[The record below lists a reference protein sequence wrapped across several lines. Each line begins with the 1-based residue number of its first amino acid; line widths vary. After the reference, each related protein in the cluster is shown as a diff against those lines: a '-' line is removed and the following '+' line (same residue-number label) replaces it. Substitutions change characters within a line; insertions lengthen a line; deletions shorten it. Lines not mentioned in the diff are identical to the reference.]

1 LEQVA
6 DVGSAGAAPCD
17 GVDHAQAKEPDLMG
31 TMVEP
36 ERRTSVGIAVRL
48 ATMRAEIRRLVLRH
62 GLALLLVTVL
72 MSLLVFCSVDWLLHV
87 SSGMRVLFLVVLA
100 GLTVWTIYR
109 RLIVPLSVPI
119 SDLQLALRIERLH
132 PELEETLSS
141 TIALLPVEE
150 RDPRAGS
157 PALRR
162 ALVELARERVEPIRF
177 DDVVDSVPSRK
188 ALGWGVI
195 TTVGSLLL
203 MALFPT
209 SAWTAITRLANP
221 FGPTEWPKRT
231 QITALDYLQQMAKGD
246 PFTVRAVVKGVI
258 PERMTIEYR
267 FADGQQ
273 VPASA
278 MMPAPTASKD
288 GEQPSSDAPA
298 EFVATLDGTSQP
310 FEFAVKGG
318 DADTGWLAVVVV
330 PAPDV
335 TRLDVTV
342 TPPEY
347 SLLSPSTLPEG
358 KGHVKGIVG
367 SKVVLS
373 AESNKPIRA
382 GKLAWEKGTP
392 TAGVV
397 SAEKNRL
404 TAEFVI
410 GQSDTYQ
417 IFLEDEQGMTNEHR
431 SPRLYRV
438 DALADAAPEVKID
451 QPTEDMEVT
460 RQARV
465 PIKWIVRDDIGIA
478 HLDRVYSITKPGMKP
493 GGDET
498 EATIPTEQTRLFEGA
513 DRPKQT
519 TVNEEWDLAPL
530 ELPTG
535 SVVTFKGVARDY
547 RTPPEPNVGES
558 RSIRLL
564 IVSQGDFVRQ
574 IENEQKLIR
583 EEIQRLRKMEES
595 ALEQTGDLAQ
605 QAQVKETLDN
615 AGREKLQT
623 VEMTQRRIREKTTGE
638 DGSIQDRIRQLNE
651 KIAANRIDYFD
662 TTKRLALMESELG
675 RIQEQHLAP
684 IENELTTARKNL
696 SGDKPKEGAGDKK
709 PAESLEEARE
719 HQQQVVESLDAML
732 DQLDKWE
739 SVADVVNEARDL
751 ERRQAELSQKVS
763 ELAAKTLG
771 KPDADLTGEE
781 KGAIAQAGTNQEEI
795 RQQLNRLERK
805 LTKQAEKTQSDDP
818 VAADA
823 MKEALDKSQQENIGG
838 KMSEAASKI
847 RGNKLADAGLDQ
859 SQVGQSLREMVESLE
874 NRREQDLKRLIK
886 NLKQAEEDLAGIR
899 EEQKKLR
906 KETEEASKEP
916 DPEKREEELRR
927 LSQRQEELRKK
938 SEEFARRLSQLQ
950 AKKAS
955 QSAGRAASRMNDA
968 TGQMAQGE
976 GGNAEEQQDQAEE
989 QLEDAAN
996 QLAEARQEAEQQLAN
1011 EQLAKVADTIK
1022 LIHQRQI
1029 ALKDDVARLDG
1040 IREKEGKLTRGQI
1053 QSLLGLSRAEK
1064 GLADESAALKEQL
1077 AEAKVFQLVIE
1088 EAVDQMNKGSAKLA
1102 EKETGLTVQKPLDK
1116 ARQKF
1121 EQLIDSL
1128 RKDPNQRKGR
1138 KGNQQEGQGEGEGGG
1153 GSGGDGIPSIAQIKL
1168 LKSLQQEILGD
1179 TKSLVESKKSDQWSP
1194 DQEQE
1199 LSELSKK
1206 QGRLADLVRDLM
1218 KPTEEGSTEEVPQ

>member
-1 LEQVA
+1 
-6 DVGSAGAAPCD
+6 
-17 GVDHAQAKEPDLMG
+17 MG

-36 ERRTSVGIAVRL
+36 ERQTSVGIAVRL
-48 ATMRAEIRRLVLRH
+48 ATTRAEIRRIVLRH
-62 GLALLLVTVL
+62 GLAILLVTVL
-72 MSLLVFCSVDWLLHV
+72 VALVLFCSVDWLLHV
-87 SSGMRVLFLVVLA
+87 SAGMRVLFLVVLA
-100 GLTVWTIYR
+100 GLIGWTVYR

-132 PELEETLSS
+132 PELDETLSS
-141 TIALLPVEE
+141 TIAFSPAQDQ
-150 RDPRAGS
+150 DPRAGS

-162 ALVELARERVEPIRF
+162 ALVELARQRVEPIRF
-177 DDVVDSVPSRK
+177 DEVVDLAPSRK
-188 ALGWGVI
+188 AMGWAGVALLAA
-195 TTVGSLLL
+195 LLL
-203 MALFPT
+203 AILFPI
-209 SAWTAITRLANP
+209 SAWTAVARLANP
-221 FGPTEWPKRT
+221 FGSTEWPKRT
-231 QITALDYLQQMAKGD
+231 QIAELDYLPQMAKGD
-246 PFTVRAVVKGVI
+246 PFTIRAVVKGVI

-278 MMPAPTASKD
+278 MMSAPAEGAPKD
-288 GEQPSSDAPA
+288 GAATSAEAPA
-298 EFVATLDGTSQP
+298 EFMATLDGTSQP
-310 FEFAVKGG
+310 FEFAIKGG
-318 DADTGWLAVVVV
+318 DADTGWRPVAVV

-347 SLLSPSTLPEG
+347 SLLAPVTLPEG

-367 SKVVLS
+367 SKVVVS

-382 GKLAWEKGTP
+382 GKLAWENGTP
-392 TAGVV
+392 TAGVI
-397 SAEKNRL
+397 APEKNRL
-404 TAEFVI
+404 TAEFII

-417 IFLEDEQGMTNEHR
+417 IFLEDDQGMTNEHR
-431 SPRLYRV
+431 SARLYRV
-438 DALADAAPEVKID
+438 DALPDSAPEVKID
-451 QPTEDMEVT
+451 KPTEDMEVT
-460 RQARV
+460 RQAKI
-465 PIKWIVRDDIGIA
+465 PIKWLVRDDIGIA
-478 HLDRVYSITKPGMKP
+478 HLDRVYSITKPGAVPTGKE
-493 GGDET
+493 GD
-498 EATIPTEQTRLFEGA
+498 AASPTEQSRLFEGG
-513 DRPKQT
+513 DRPKQKI
-519 TVNEEWDLAPL
+519 VDEEWDLAPL
-530 ELPTG
+530 DLPDG

-583 EEIQRLRKMEES
+583 EEIQRLRKMEEG
-595 ALEQTGDLAQ
+595 ALEQTSDLAV
-605 QAQVKETLDN
+605 QAEAKGTLDN

-623 VEMTQRRIREKTTGE
+623 VETMQRRIREKTTGQ
-638 DGSIQDRIRQLNE
+638 DDSIQERIRQLNE
-651 KIAANRIDYFD
+651 KVAANRVDYFD

-684 IENELTTARKNL
+684 IENELTAARKNL
-696 SGDKPKEGAGDKK
+696 AGGKEKPEGAEAK
-709 PAESLEEARE
+709 PVESLTEAKE

-781 KGAIAQAGTNQEEI
+781 KGAIAQAGANQEEV

-805 LTKQAEKTQSDDP
+805 LTRQAEKTQADDP

-823 MKEALDKSQQENIGG
+823 MKGALDKSQQENIGG

-847 RGNKLADAGLDQ
+847 RENKLADAGLDQ
-859 SQVGQSLREMVESLE
+859 NQVAKSLREMVESLE

-916 DPEKREEELRR
+916 DPTKREEELRR

-955 QSAGRAASRMNDA
+955 QSAGRAASRMNEA
-968 TGQMAQGE
+968 TGQMAEGE
-976 GGNAEEQQDQAEE
+976 GANAEQNQDQAEN

-996 QLAEARQEAEQQLAN
+996 QLAEARQEAEEQLAN

-1029 ALKDDVARLDG
+1029 SLKDDVARLDG

-1064 GLADESAALKEQL
+1064 GLADESAALKERL

-1102 EKETGLTVQKPLDK
+1102 EKETGSVAQKPLDK
-1116 ARQKF
+1116 AGKKF
-1121 EQLIDSL
+1121 EQLLDSL
-1128 RKDPNQRKGR
+1128 RKDPNQKKARN
-1138 KGNQQEGQGEGEGGG
+1138 GNKQEGQGEGEGGG

-1168 LKSLQQEILGD
+1168 LKSLQQEILSD
-1179 TKSLVESKKSDQWSP
+1179 TKSLVAEKKSDQWST

-1199 LSELSKK
+1199 LSDLSKK
-1206 QGRLADLVRDLM
+1206 QGRLADLVKDLM